1 MKSTSLPQIDVSIFS
16 KAKDL
21 QARILFAIGLLIVYR
36 LGSFIPL
43 PGVDA
48 MAMKDLAQQNASG
61 VLGMFNMLS
70 GGSLGRM
77 SIFALSIVPYIT
89 SSIVVQLL
97 GFVYKPLES
106 LKKEGD
112 AGRKKINQITKLL
125 TIILCVVQSYGV
137 AVTLENMITSSGG
150 VVYQAG
156 YFFRMTAVSSLT
168 AGTLFL
174 MWMGEQISVR
184 GIGNGTSLII
194 FSGIVAGFPSAFIS
208 IFELGKTGALS
219 GLKIFSIICITL
231 FLLFLIVFIE
241 RSVRKIIVQYPKRQV
256 GNKIVG
262 GENSF
267 IPIKINTS
275 GVIPPIFAGSVLLFP
290 ITVINFLQD
299 SDSYFVKFITE
310 NFAHGKF
317 LYVLT
322 YVVFITFF
330 SFFYTSIIFNP
341 EDTAENLRKYG
352 GVVVG
357 RRPGAQ
363 TAEYFDFVITRMTV
377 IGALY
382 LSLVCAVPEILISAY
397 SFPFYL
403 GGTSLLIIVSVVME
417 LTNQVQ
423 SYLFSQQYDSM
434 LKKIKVRGR

>member
-1 MKSTSLPQIDVSIFS
+1 
-16 KAKDL
+16 
-21 QARILFAIGLLIVYR
+21 
-36 LGSFIPL
+36 
-43 PGVDA
+43 
-48 MAMKDLAQQNASG
+48 
-61 VLGMFNMLS
+61 
-70 GGSLGRM
+70 
-77 SIFALSIVPYIT
+77 
-89 SSIVVQLL
+89 
-97 GFVYKPLES
+97 
-106 LKKEGD
+106 
-112 AGRKKINQITKLL
+112 
-125 TIILCVVQSYGV
+125 
-137 AVTLENMITSSGG
+137 
-150 VVYQAG
+150 
-156 YFFRMTAVSSLT
+156 MTAVSSLT